1 VKISSVFS
9 SWLNRGRRL
18 SLGQQG
24 EAAAVRYLKRKG
36 YKIISVADRT
46 ALGEI
51 DIVAVDNRTI
61 VFVEVKTRRSDEAGL
76 PAEAVDSVKQQRLTR
91 LALSYLKRHGL
102 LEHKARFDVVSVTWP
117 VEMKQ
122 PAIQH
127 YADAFSAVGHRQM
140 YC

>member
-1 VKISSVFS
+1 VKLSTVLSSLLKRS
-9 SWLNRGRRL
+9 RRL

-24 EAAAVRYLKRKG
+24 EAAAARYLKRKG
-36 YKIISVADRT
+36 YQIISIADRT

-51 DIVAVDNRTI
+51 DIVAVDNRTV

-76 PAEAVDSVKQQRLTR
+76 PAESVDAAKQQRLTR

-117 VEMKQ
+117 VAMKH
-122 PAIQH
+122 PTIEH
-127 YADAFSAVGHRQM
+127 YANAFTAVGQRQM
-140 YC
+140 FC